1 MKSLTV
7 AAGTGTSRLLLGEDL
22 GALARLAEGTK
33 RFAITDA
40 TVRGLYG
47 GRLEGFTILEM
58 GQGEANKTLATVERL
73 YRGLLDGG
81 ADRGS
86 FVVGVGGGIVC
97 DVAGFVASTYLRG
110 LRFGFAPTTL
120 LAQVDA
126 SVGGKNGVNLDR
138 YKNLVGTFNQPEFV
152 LLDYQV
158 LRTLPV
164 RELRCG
170 IAEIVKAG
178 ALSDPALFQFLEESA
193 EAVLALEPA
202 AIARAIEGAVE
213 MKVGVVTRDEKESG
227 ERMLLNLGH
236 TFGHAI
242 EKTHDFQHGEAVS
255 LGMVIAADL
264 AVEKGLLARDQA
276 DRLERLLARFGL
288 PTRVELDG
296 EAIAEALS
304 KDKKRF
310 GGVINA
316 ILLDRIGKASIHPVT
331 LDELRKSQA
340 AAGLRAGRASQEGL
354 KR

>member
-1 MKSLTV
+1 MRSLTV
-7 AAGTGTSRLLLGEDL
+7 AAGTGTSRLFLGEDL
-22 GALARLAEGTK
+22 GALASLAQGTK
-33 RFAITDA
+33 RFAITDPN
-40 TVRGLYG
+40 VRRLYG
-47 GRLEGFTILEM
+47 HRLEGFTVLEM
-58 GQGEANKTLATVERL
+58 GLGEANKTFATVERL
-73 YRGLLDGG
+73 YRGLLENG

-158 LRTLPV
+158 LGTLPI

-170 IAEIVKAG
+170 IAEIVKAA
-178 ALSDPALFQFLEESA
+178 ALSDPALFEFLEEKA

-202 AIARAIEGAVE
+202 ALGRAIEGAVE

-242 EKTHDFQHGEAVS
+242 EKTHDYQHGEAVS

-276 DRLERLLARFGL
+276 PRLERLLARFGL
-288 PTRVELDG
+288 PTRVELNG

-310 GGVINA
+310 GGVVNA
-316 ILLDRIGKASIHPVT
+316 ILLERIGKAAIHPVS
-331 LDELRKSQA
+331 LDELRQSRA
-340 AAGLRAGRASQEGL
+340 AASLRANGAPQEGPQ
-354 KR
+354 R